1 MLGKS
6 KIGLYFETI
15 LEIIEDKPNF
25 TIPVFFYCFMIQILF
40 HQIAGYIFSNFEDK
54 PLSEQKVSF
63 VAHINEIA
71 PITFL
76 LFFKGN
82 DTLSLI
88 CFAFMQLLMYFYF
101 IYVGILTYLKNFKKY
116 FYQKNQ
122 KVFRQ
127 TNQFLNVFF
136 TFYWWLFFTP
146 YIEINSGMLVCGDN
160 SFLVQFRG
168 KSCSGKS
175 PIITILSVIGLFLT
189 ITTAFIIVYFF
200 RNYEFNEQNLL
211 KRRFHFI
218 ILFQLVGRFLLTF
231 FYYLNLPSVLVFK
244 HIVAQEIGICFLYDT
259 LMNWPFSNHT
269 VAKFYSCASC
279 IFEISIVLCNL
290 WMFSS
295 FMPSTEFFYYLVFL
309 GLLSSALMTQMWR
322 FKYETIMRIDQDK
335 FQLFFKQSD
344 FILEEMVRLLLDSQR
359 DETSKFKLFE
369 ILIFHQ
375 KVCKDPECYC
385 QKNNFKNQ
393 SNNDLDEEKV
403 FKLIDSIFKW
413 ILASKTLQ
421 KNLDEFEH
429 LSLKYISYLAK
440 YRNNT
445 SRAYYEL
452 KSILSQRSNISF
464 YFKIISKILSKS
476 IENQMEQQY
485 IKNNVNQEYREDLD
499 LTVVWKME
507 ELKQNFVPKI
517 SQALNHKVVYWE
529 KMKQG
534 FSKMEDCMK
543 YSIEKIQ
550 DIERLD
556 KFFQL
561 ELSRMGSDE
570 KSCYIY
576 YKICS
581 MFEILVRNQ
590 IVSAMKLELNAN
602 ELRKRDQSKPSDQI
616 HNFKLAK
623 QQVISFLVSF
633 SKDRGRIVSK
643 KTAYTAKFFGYQ
655 QDEVDNIKYIN
666 DLMPKYISNIHN
678 QLMENMNWK
687 GTSKYI
693 KGSIKSYYSDK
704 NGFIYPIKTFLDHSF
719 GHFDDFCLLSSVL
732 KVTTSNDFIVFDET
746 GKILGISESIY
757 QKLFSSE
764 KRMSIQKLY
773 KSGFIFLLFKEIVN
787 QISANKKEINTNYS
801 DQQIIQITNT
811 NKGYFNLNHNF
822 DFMFDQFHQYMLLA
836 GKELENSNSG
846 QVKFRSKQGTK
857 KIKDFTRSYENSSSS
872 MNIPQLNLLEEGCSQ
887 TLNKFFEYYSD
898 TKADLQNTKQF
909 SNFDTG
915 SQFNEQIQI
924 RLFFKYQLQ
933 YECIKY
939 NQDQKQ
945 MNIFHLILSD
955 TAVSKRRVGS
965 NYQSNMSL
973 NTYINSTQ
981 VGGASSYRL
990 KTFISKGGDTDLGG
1004 SVRLTDENRQN
1015 IAHQNKDQKQQQHLQ
1030 NVLDTNNHYE
1040 NSEDDENWEDYH
1052 QDQGS
1057 PNRNQT
1063 QNNAKLHSKSIGK
1076 KKEQIDLEHIDE
1088 AANKEEDSNKQA
1100 SIKNDGDQKQLKAFE
1115 DLNISSQPTK
1125 VTNTNLTFSN
1135 KKKGNG
1141 QDIYL
1146 DKTSQNGLVSK
1157 QMLNDSILNESNIV
1171 SGENKSFLEA
1181 SFQIE
1186 QSMVRNNF
1194 QLLSTT
1200 NRNMNDYPLSMTGRN
1215 NESQRP
1221 VLVGPDNLQAEFFS
1235 PQNNMRQAID
1245 QDEIMITM
1253 DDQKNTEPPISL
1265 RFKQGVPEQQS
1276 KFFPKSSSNQNDENP
1291 LPKAYSFIEQKPTL
1305 QPQYSGVQEDFVKV
1319 SSLNPIRDSNLDDA
1333 MKNEDLEQDYQR
1345 IQKKRSLKDSTKEKK
1360 KKYSLR
1366 SENNLEDDANQQQ
1379 SLASHSSIRSS
1390 YGTQFVREILNSK
1403 RLPNA
1408 SKNFNLIQQLFVI
1421 GFIIIVLVN
1430 VFYLSQQITI
1440 ISDDMNNYLL
1450 FANMTSSVG
1459 KGLMSL
1465 IGLNEIQYNLLAPN
1479 AVQNTKLYQQYLTEA
1494 SQQFQDSFL
1503 DLENSLTTDV
1513 QSLFSS
1519 SDQQITFY
1527 DYTYTGS
1534 LQKSTISVLQLI
1546 YIFQNALLLSSQTS
1560 SQTHQIPLKLAYY
1573 QLRFNFKQFI
1583 DRMFTVKNNQDSNIN
1598 NNISTI
1604 NQIYIISTIIS
1615 CIICFLVV
1623 MASIPMIQKIN
1634 LFKEKVILLV
1644 TRIKVD
1650 EADVEISK
1658 YKQCIEELQDVE
1670 ESYLNTDFFKI
1681 FTSKRKFHKR
1691 SRAKD
1696 DGKEN
1701 QEYIYEEDLEHTYK
1715 VMQKNEGGQ
1724 QIKQTIKKQ
1733 SNQSTIKKSN
1743 KSSSRFKQNVISSK
1757 IFDQRLGL
1765 AKQFFSFLS
1774 YSFITIGFFIA
1785 ILVFIVLRNNSIT
1798 NSLNIS
1804 QITLNTQYSLGAL
1817 YSYSELNVIEKQ
1829 FSNADPFYPAPSLSQ
1844 RQTELGYQNDYIQI
1858 IQSFNQENINNIYGN
1873 TAISSSSISQI
1884 KDLFQNNL
1892 CNYFSQYSQCS
1903 NFNDGISGYI
1913 TQLFSLLQSHVNIF
1927 DSTKFPTSTDA
1938 QYYISSN
1945 EHQRVISEAYIVP
1958 DQAIYLFNS
1967 IILDA
1972 NIQLVKDMS
1981 LLVKVVYYVAG
1992 PSIIL
1997 FLIIFFLIQWQ
2008 NLKNELNSLS
2018 YLLTLIPEE
2027 KISEEITL
2035 QMLKQIRTF

>member
-1 MLGKS
+1 MLVKS

-40 HQIAGYIFSNFEDK
+40 HQIAGYIFSNFENK

-63 VAHINEIA
+63 VADINEIA

-76 LFFKGN
+76 LFLKGN
-82 DTLSLI
+82 DSLSLI
-88 CFAFMQLLMYFYF
+88 CFVFMQLLMYFYF
-101 IYVGILTYLKNFKKY
+101 IYVGILTYLKNFRKY

-122 KVFRQ
+122 KIFRQ

-160 SFLVQFRG
+160 SFLLQFRG
-168 KSCSGKS
+168 ESCSGKS

-189 ITTAFIIVYFF
+189 IITAFIIVYFF

-218 ILFQLVGRFLLTF
+218 ILFQLIGRFLLTF
-231 FYYLNLPSVLVFK
+231 FYYLNLPSVLAFK
-244 HIVAQEIGICFLYDT
+244 HIVAQEIGICFLFDT

-279 IFEISIVLCNL
+279 IFEISIILCNL

-295 FMPSTEFFYYLVFL
+295 YMPASEFFYYLVFL

-322 FKYETIMRIDQDK
+322 FKYEAIMRLDQDK
-335 FQLFFKQSD
+335 FQVFFKQSD
-344 FILEEMVRLLLDSQR
+344 FILEEIVRLLQDSQR
-359 DETSKFKLFE
+359 DEASKFKLFE
-369 ILIFHQ
+369 ILTFHQ
-375 KVCKDPECYC
+375 KACKDPECCC
-385 QKNNFKNQ
+385 QTTNFTNQ
-393 SNNDLDEEKV
+393 SNDLDEEQV
-403 FKLIDSIFKW
+403 FKLIDFIFKW
-413 ILASKTLQ
+413 ILASKILQ
-421 KNLDEFEH
+421 KNLDQFEH

-452 KSILSQRSNISF
+452 KFILSQRNNISF

-485 IKNNVNQEYREDLD
+485 LKNYANQEYREDLD

-507 ELKQNFVPKI
+507 ELKQNFIPKI

-550 DIERLD
+550 DIEKLD
-556 KFFQL
+556 QFFQL
-561 ELSRMGSDE
+561 ELSRMGDDE
-570 KSCYIY
+570 KNCYIY

-633 SKDRGRIVSK
+633 SKERGRIVSK
-643 KTAYTAKFFGYQ
+643 KTAYTAQFFGYQ
-655 QDEVDNIKYIN
+655 QDEIDTIKYIN
-666 DLMPKYISNIHN
+666 DLMPNYICNIHN
-678 QLMENMNWK
+678 QLMENMNWH

-693 KGSIKSYYSDK
+693 KGSIRSYYSDK
-704 NGFIYPIKTFLDHSF
+704 KGFIYPIKIFLDHSF

-746 GKILGISESIY
+746 GKILGISENIY
-757 QKLFSSE
+757 EKLFGSE
-764 KRMSIQKLY
+764 KKMSIQKLY

-787 QISANKKEINTNYS
+787 QIHANKKEIGTNYS

-822 DFMFDQFHQYMLLA
+822 DFMFDIFHQFMQLA
-836 GKELENSNSG
+836 AREHENSG
-846 QVKFRSKQGTK
+846 QAKFKNKSTTR
-857 KIKDFTRSYENSSSS
+857 KIRDVTWSYENSVSS
-872 MNIPQLNLLEEGCSQ
+872 MNIPQLNLFEEGCLQ
-887 TLNKFFEYYSD
+887 TLNKFFEHYQD
-898 TKADLQNTKQF
+898 IRADLQNTKQYQTY
-909 SNFDTG
+909 NTG
-915 SQFNEQIQI
+915 SQFNENIQI

-933 YECIKY
+933 YECLKY
-939 NQDQKQ
+939 NQNQKQ

-955 TAVSKRRVGS
+955 TALSKRRVGS
-965 NYQSNMSL
+965 DYQSNMSL

-981 VGGASSYRL
+981 VGGTSSYRL
-990 KTFISKGGDTDLGG
+990 KTFISKGGDTGLGG

-1015 IAHQNKDQKQQQHLQ
+1015 QANQNKDQKHYQLMQ
-1030 NVLDTNNHYE
+1030 NVLDTNNQFE
-1040 NSEDDENWEDYH
+1040 NSDDEENWEEIHLDH
-1052 QDQGS
+1052 GS
-1057 PNRNQT
+1057 PNRKQI
-1063 QNNAKLHSKSIGK
+1063 QNNSRGNTKSIGK
-1076 KKEQIDLEHIDE
+1076 KKEQVDLEHIDE
-1088 AANKEEDSNKQA
+1088 EAHKEEDSNKQL
-1100 SIKNDGDQKQLKAFE
+1100 SVKNEEDQKQFKPFE

-1125 VTNTNLTFSN
+1125 VTNHTFSN
-1135 KKKGNG
+1135 KKQGNE
-1141 QDIYL
+1141 QDIFA
-1146 DKTSQNGLVSK
+1146 DKSTQNAIVSK
-1157 QMLNDSILNESNIV
+1157 QIINDSILNESNL
-1171 SGENKSFLEA
+1171 ENKSFLEA

-1186 QSMVRNNF
+1186 QPMARNNF

-1200 NRNMNDYPLSMTGRN
+1200 NRNMNDYPSSMTGRN

-1221 VLVGPDNLQAEFFS
+1221 VLLGPDNLQAEFFS

-1253 DDQKNTEPPISL
+1253 EDQDQKNTEPPISL
-1265 RFKQGVPEQQS
+1265 RFKSGAPEQLS
-1276 KFFPKSSSNQNDENP
+1276 KFVPKSNNYENEQNE
-1291 LPKAYSFIEQKPTL
+1291 LQKAQSYIEQRSTL
-1305 QPQYSGVQEDFVKV
+1305 LPQYSGAQEDFVKV
-1319 SSLNPIRDSNLDDA
+1319 SSLNPIRDSNLEYYT
-1333 MKNEDLEQDYQR
+1333 KNEDLEQDYIR
-1345 IQKKRSLKDSTKEKK
+1345 IQKKRSLKDSSKEKK

-1366 SENNLEDDANQQQ
+1366 SENNFEDDANQQQ

-1421 GFIIIVLVN
+1421 GFVIIVLVN
-1430 VFYLSQQITI
+1430 IFYLSQQITI
-1440 ISDDMNNYLL
+1440 FSDDMNNYLL
-1450 FANMTSSVG
+1450 YANMTSSVG

-1465 IGLNEIQYNLLAPN
+1465 VGLNEIQYNLLAPN
-1479 AVQNTKLYQQYLTEA
+1479 AVKNTKLYSQYLTEA
-1494 SQQFQDSFL
+1494 SEQFQSSFL
-1503 DLENSLTTDV
+1503 NLENSITTDV

-1519 SDQQITFY
+1519 KDQQITFY
-1527 DYTYTGS
+1527 DYTYTGN
-1534 LQKSTISVLQLI
+1534 LQKSTISFLQLI
-1546 YIFQNALLLSSQTS
+1546 YIFQNALLLSSSSSFQTQS
-1560 SQTHQIPLKLAYY
+1560 IPVKLAYY
-1573 QLRFNFKQFI
+1573 QLRFNFKQFV
-1583 DRMFTVKNNQDSNIN
+1583 DKMFTVKSNQDANIN
-1598 NNISTI
+1598 DNISTI
-1604 NQIYIISTIIS
+1604 NQIYLISTVIS
-1615 CIICFLVV
+1615 CLICFLVV
-1623 MASIPMIQKIN
+1623 IASIPMVQKIN

-1691 SRAKD
+1691 SR
-1696 DGKEN
+1696 GKEDGREN
-1701 QEYIYEEDLEHTYK
+1701 KEYVYDEDLEHTYK
-1715 VMQKNEGGQ
+1715 VQKKNEGGQ
-1724 QIKQTIKKQ
+1724 QIKQTVRKQ
-1733 SNQSTIKKSN
+1733 ANLSTVKKSSKTSN
-1743 KSSSRFKQNVISSK
+1743 RFKQNVISSK
-1757 IFDQRLGL
+1757 IFDQKLGL
-1765 AKQFFSFLS
+1765 AKQFLSFLS
-1774 YSFITIGFFIA
+1774 YSLVTIAFFIA
-1785 ILVFIVLRNNSIT
+1785 ILVYIVVRNNSIT

-1804 QITLNTQYSLGAL
+1804 QITLNAQYSLGAL
-1817 YSYSELNVIEKQ
+1817 YSFSELNIIEKY
-1829 FSNADPFYPAPSLSQ
+1829 FSVADPFYPAPSLSQ
-1844 RQTELGYQNDYIQI
+1844 RAIEIGYQYDYIKI
-1858 IQSFNQENINNIYGN
+1858 IQSFNQQNINNIYGD
-1873 TAISSSSISQI
+1873 TAISSSSISQL
-1884 KDLFQNNL
+1884 KDLYQNSL
-1892 CNYFSQYSQCS
+1892 CNYFSQYPQCS

-1913 TQLFSLLQSHVNIF
+1913 SQLFSLLQSHTNIF
-1927 DSTKFPTSTDA
+1927 DTNRFPSLIDS
-1938 QYYISSN
+1938 QNYISSD
-1945 EHQRVISEAYIVP
+1945 EHKRVISEAYIVP
-1958 DQAIYLFNS
+1958 NQALYLFNS
-1967 IILDA
+1967 IILEA
-1972 NIQLVKDMS
+1972 NISLIKDMS
-1981 LLVKVVYYVAG
+1981 LLVKIVYYVAG

-2018 YLLTLIPEE
+2018 YLLILIPEE

-2035 QMLKQIRTF
+2035 QMLKQIRSF

>member
-40 HQIAGYIFSNFEDK
+40 HQIAGYIFSNFENK

-101 IYVGILTYLKNFKKY
+101 IYVGILTYLKNFRKY

-168 KSCSGKS
+168 KSCNGKS
-175 PIITILSVIGLFLT
+175 PILTILSVIGLFLT

-279 IFEISIVLCNL
+279 LFEIAIILCNL

-295 FMPSTEFFYYLVFL
+295 FMPATEFFYYLVFL
-309 GLLSSALMTQMWR
+309 GLISSALMSQMWR
-322 FKYETIMRIDQDK
+322 FKYEAIMRLDQDK
-335 FQLFFKQSD
+335 FQTFFKQSD
-344 FILEEMVRLLLDSQR
+344 FVLEEMVRLLQDSQR
-359 DETSKFKLFE
+359 DEGSKFKLFE

-385 QKNNFKNQ
+385 QGNNFKNQ
-393 SNNDLDEEKV
+393 NSNDLDEEKV

-413 ILASKTLQ
+413 ILASKVLQ

-452 KSILSQRSNISF
+452 KYILSQSSNISF

-485 IKNNVNQEYREDLD
+485 IKNNVNQEYKEDLD
-499 LTVVWKME
+499 LSVVWKME

-517 SQALNHKVVYWE
+517 AQALNHKVVYWE

-550 DIERLD
+550 DIEKLD
-556 KFFQL
+556 KFFQI
-561 ELSRMGSDE
+561 ELSRMGADE
-570 KSCYIY
+570 RNCYIY

-643 KTAYTAKFFGYQ
+643 KTAYTAKFFGYK
-655 QDEVDNIKYIN
+655 QDEVDTIKYIN

-704 NGFIYPIKTFLDHSF
+704 KGFIYPIKIFLDHSF

-746 GKILGISESIY
+746 GKILGISQSIY
-757 QKLFSSE
+757 EKLFSSE
-764 KRMSIQKLY
+764 RRMSIQKLY
-773 KSGFIFLLFKEIVN
+773 KSGFIFLLFKEIIN
-787 QISANKKEINTNYS
+787 QIHANKKEFSTNYS
-801 DQQIIQITNT
+801 DQQIIQITNA

-822 DFMFDQFHQYMLLA
+822 DLMFDIFHQFMQLT
-836 GKELENSNSG
+836 GKELENSG
-846 QVKFRSKQGTK
+846 QVKFKNKQVTK
-857 KIKDFTRSYENSSSS
+857 KLRDVTRSYENSASS
-872 MNIPQLNLLEEGCSQ
+872 MNIPQLNLLEDGCSQ
-887 TLNKFFEYYSD
+887 TLNKFFEYYQD
-898 TKADLQNTKQF
+898 IRTDLQNTKQYQG
-909 SNFDTG
+909 FDTG
-915 SQFNEQIQI
+915 SQYNEQLQI

-933 YECIKY
+933 YECLKY
-939 NQDQKQ
+939 NQNQKQ

-955 TAVSKRRVGS
+955 TAISKRKIGS

-990 KTFISKGGDTDLGG
+990 KTFMSKGGDTDLGG
-1004 SVRLTDENRQN
+1004 SVRLTDENVQN
-1015 IAHQNKDQKQQQHLQ
+1015 QANQNKDQKHQQHLQ
-1030 NVLDTNNHYE
+1030 NVLDTNNQFE
-1040 NSEDDENWEDYH
+1040 NSEDEENWEEYH
-1052 QDQGS
+1052 QDEKS
-1057 PNRNQT
+1057 PNRKQL
-1063 QNNAKLHSKSIGK
+1063 QNKGTTKSIGK
-1076 KKEQIDLEHIDE
+1076 KKEQVDLEHIDE
-1088 AANKEEDSNKQA
+1088 AANKEEDSNKQT
-1100 SIKNDGDQKQLKAFE
+1100 SVKNDGDQKQFKPFE
-1115 DLNISSQPTK
+1115 DLNISCQPTK
-1125 VTNTNLTFSN
+1125 VTNQTFSN
-1135 KKKGNG
+1135 QKKGNE
-1141 QDIYL
+1141 QDI
-1146 DKTSQNGLVSK
+1146 TTQNALVSK
-1157 QMLNDSILNESNIV
+1157 QMINDSILNESNL
-1171 SGENKSFLEA
+1171 ENKSFLEG

-1186 QSMVRNNF
+1186 QSMARNNF

-1200 NRNMNDYPLSMTGRN
+1200 NRNMNEYPLSMTGRN

-1221 VLVGPDNLQAEFFS
+1221 VLLGPDNLQAEFFS

-1253 DDQKNTEPPISL
+1253 EDQKNTEPPISL
-1265 RFKQGVPEQQS
+1265 RFKSGVPEQLS
-1276 KFFPKSSSNQNDENP
+1276 KFVPQPNSQQNYQKEQNHFQNTQ
-1291 LPKAYSFIEQKPTL
+1291 SVIEKKPTL
-1305 QPQYSGVQEDFVKV
+1305 QQQYSGVQEDFVKG
-1319 SSLNPIRDSNLDDA
+1319 SSLNPNRDSNLDDA

-1421 GFIIIVLVN
+1421 AFIIIVLVN
-1430 VFYLSQQITI
+1430 IFYLSQQITI
-1440 ISDDMNNYLL
+1440 ISNDMNTYLL
-1450 FANMTSSVG
+1450 YANMTSSVG

-1479 AVQNTKLYQQYLTEA
+1479 AVKNTNLYHQYLTEA

-1503 DLENSLTTDV
+1503 ELENSITTDI
-1513 QSLFSS
+1513 QSLFAS
-1519 SDQQITFY
+1519 SDQQINFY
-1527 DYTYTGS
+1527 DYTYSGS
-1534 LQKSTISVLQLI
+1534 LQKTTISVLQLI
-1546 YIFQNALLLSSQTS
+1546 YIFQNALLLSSSSSTQTQS
-1560 SQTHQIPLKLAYY
+1560 IPVKLAYY
-1573 QLRFNFKQFI
+1573 QLRFNYKQFV

-1598 NNISTI
+1598 DNISTI

-1615 CIICFLVV
+1615 CLICFLVV

-1650 EADVEISK
+1650 EADIEISK
-1658 YKQCIEELQDVE
+1658 YKQCIDELQDVE

-1691 SRAKD
+1691 SRAKE
-1696 DGKEN
+1696 DGKDSK
-1701 QEYIYEEDLEHTYK
+1701 EYVYEEDLEHTYK

-1724 QIKQTIKKQ
+1724 QIKQTVRKQ
-1733 SNQSTIKKSN
+1733 ANQNKTSKNSN
-1743 KSSSRFKQNVISSK
+1743 RFKQNVISSK

-1774 YSFITIGFFIA
+1774 YSLITIGFFIA
-1785 ILVFIVLRNNSIT
+1785 ILVYIVVRNNSIT

-1817 YSYSELNVIEKQ
+1817 YSFSELNVIEKQ
-1829 FSNADPFYPAPSLSQ
+1829 FSDADPYYPVPSLSQ
-1844 RQTELGYQNDYIQI
+1844 RSIEIGYQNDYIKI
-1858 IQSFNQENINNIYGN
+1858 VETFNQQNINNIYGD

-1892 CNYFSQYSQCS
+1892 CNYFSQYTQCS

-1913 TQLFSLLQSHVNIF
+1913 SQLFSLLQSHINIF
-1927 DSTKFPTSTDA
+1927 DTSHFPSQIDS
-1938 QYYISSN
+1938 QVYISSD

-1972 NIQLVKDMS
+1972 NISLVEDMSQLVKI
-1981 LLVKVVYYVAG
+1981 VYYVAG

-1997 FLIIFFLIQWQ
+1997 FLIIFFFIQWQ
-2008 NLKNELNSLS
+2008 NLKNELNLLS

-2035 QMLKQIRTF
+2035 QMLKQIRSF